1 MDNQPKTFFG
11 RHPVA
16 SYFALTFSV
25 SWMGALAVA
34 APHLLRHEPLPKLT
48 GILMFPAMLLGP
60 CLVGIVLTRI
70 VDGRS
75 GLRDLFSRLFRWR
88 VPAPWYAVLLIPPI
102 LVLTVLFC
110 LKTFV
115 SPVYTSNRFLI
126 GILFGLPA
134 GFLEE
139 IGWTGYAFPKMQL
152 QNDALAP
159 AILLGLLWSIWHLPV
174 INFLGTASPHGTYWF
189 PFLLSFTLA
198 MTAMRVLISWI
209 YSNTNS
215 LLLAQIMHLSSTGAL
230 VVLGAPRVNA
240 AQEATW
246 YGLYGVSLWLAV
258 AIVVKIYGKRLTR
271 HV

>member
-1 MDNQPKTFFG
+1 
-11 RHPVA
+11 
-16 SYFALTFSV
+16 
-25 SWMGALAVA
+25 
-34 APHLLRHEPLPKLT
+34 
-48 GILMFPAMLLGP
+48 MLLGP
-60 CLVGIVLTRI
+60 CVIGVVLTGI
-70 VDGRS
+70 VDGRN

-88 VPAPWYAVLLIPPI
+88 VPAAWYAALLIPPI

-115 SPVYTSNRFLI
+115 SPVYASNRFLI

-139 IGWTGYAFPKMQL
+139 IGWTGYAFPKMQS
-152 QNDALAP
+152 QNNALAP

-174 INFLGTASPHGTYWF
+174 INFLGIASPHGAYWF

-215 LLLAQIMHLSSTGAL
+215 ILLAQIMHVSSTGAL
-230 VVLGAPRVNA
+230 VVFGAPRVNA